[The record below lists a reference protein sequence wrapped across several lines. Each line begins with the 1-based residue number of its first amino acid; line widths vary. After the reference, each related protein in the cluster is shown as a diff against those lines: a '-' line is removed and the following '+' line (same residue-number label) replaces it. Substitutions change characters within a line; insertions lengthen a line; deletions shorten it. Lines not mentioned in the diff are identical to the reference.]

1 MLSSVFESFPTY
13 IDIFYF
19 LRNIYVCVCVCIVRK
34 KKLER
39 SVAFIRDSV
48 RNKIRKGSLTWV
60 TPC

>member
-1 MLSSVFESFPTY
+1 M
-13 IDIFYF
+13 
-19 LRNIYVCVCVCIVRK
+19 CVCVYVRK